1 MRNIIL
7 NQKMTATILVGIIFL
22 QPVFALAQVGIP
34 CGDLAAGQK
43 MCGFNDLI
51 TLVNNVIHFIIY
63 YIAVPLAA
71 LGFMWVGGNLVL
83 NQNKESAWSDAK
95 EKFWDIGRGFGIIL
109 GAYVLIKM
117 ALFAFL
123 SEEQINFMSFMLDL
137 N

>member
-1 MRNIIL
+1 
-7 NQKMTATILVGIIFL
+7 
-22 QPVFALAQVGIP
+22 
-34 CGDLAAGQK
+34 